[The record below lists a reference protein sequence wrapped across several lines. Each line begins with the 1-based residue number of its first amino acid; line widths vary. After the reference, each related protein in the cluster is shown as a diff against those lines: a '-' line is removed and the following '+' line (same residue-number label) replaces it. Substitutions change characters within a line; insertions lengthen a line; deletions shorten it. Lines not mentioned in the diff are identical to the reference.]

1 MATIIAAGFETYE
14 QSQAALARLAE
25 AGVNDEYVCEFA
37 VNPPGMHDRTPIG
50 GDHDKSEGAQHAHG
64 GATKG
69 LAAGAVVG
77 AIAGVAA
84 TPLMGP
90 AGVVAGAGVGA
101 YTGSLIG
108 GMKGGVDQE
117 VQPDDT
123 IMRPAETL
131 IAVNA
136 DMAGIDAERIVRLFE
151 ECGAWQVERAEGT
164 WAAGEW
170 KDFDPVTPP
179 HLVGGRDP
187 GTGVAPAA

>member
-1 MATIIAAGFETYE
+1 MATIIAAGFETYV
-14 QSQAALARLAE
+14 QSQEALARLRD
-25 AGVNDEYVCEFA
+25 AGVNQEYVCEFA

-50 GDHDKSEGAQHAHG
+50 GDHDKSEGAEHAHG
-64 GATKG
+64 GAAAG

-90 AGVVAGAGVGA
+90 AGIAAGAGVGA
-101 YTGSLIG
+101 YTGSLVG
-108 GMKGGVDQE
+108 GMKGGVDRE

-136 DMAGIDAERIVRLFE
+136 DMAGIGAERIAQIFE
-151 ECGAWQVERAEGT
+151 ECGAWQVERAEGS
-164 WAAGEW
+164 WADGEW
-170 KDFDPVTPP
+170 TDFDPVMPP
-179 HLVGGRDP
+179 NLIGGRDP
-187 GTGVAPAA
+187 GTGVAPSA